1 MNRAISKKIAALS
14 LATASVLFCASSV
27 FAQQSPIIFS
37 NIAQKEVVVVDE
49 QGNESAELTGVG
61 VVVPGDTIVYTS
73 TFTNQGE
80 EIVSGIA
87 VDNPVP
93 SNTVYIN
100 FSARGENTQVVYS
113 IDNGAIFGNP
123 PELITTGENGEART
137 ASPEEYT
144 NIRWIYSGELAPGQS
159 GSVSF
164 KVRIL

>member
-1 MNRAISKKIAALS
+1 MNILIHRKLLS
-14 LATASVLFCASSV
+14 FLLATASTLLFAQSL
-27 FAQQSPIIFS
+27 FAQQSPIVFS

-49 QGNESAELTGVG
+49 QGNESAELTGVDI
-61 VVVPGDTIVYTS
+61 VVPGDTIVYTS

-80 EIVSGIA
+80 QIVSGIA

-137 ASPEEYT
+137 ALPEEYT